1 MTVSVALPRMTA
13 AATVPRVALFAD
25 TFYEVNGAARTCR
38 EWDAFAR
45 RRQLPFLCV
54 RWGRKYALSTEAC
67 ELVRSGVAIPV
78 DPDLRFDP
86 FFYRVLEPVQK
97 QLERFRPDVI
107 HVTSPGDLGILGAI
121 LAARLNTRLALSWH
135 TNLHEFAA
143 RRAQQVFG
151 WIPRVLNAH
160 SARAIEQFVLDR
172 VCWFFGRGDVLFAP
186 NPELR
191 SLLERRTGKPV
202 YPMGRGIDT
211 ELFRPDRRTRTDDAL
226 VIGFVGRLMPEKN
239 LRLLRRVA
247 DRLFAQGIDNFRFQ
261 ITGSGS
267 EQAWLERNLPQAEFT
282 GVLSGEPLAR
292 AYANM
297 DIFAFPSHTDT
308 FGNVVQEALASGV
321 PAVVTGNGGPRFI
334 VRDGVS
340 GFVAADEDEFC
351 EHVVQMA
358 REEWLRREMGRAAR
372 RQVEDQ
378 SWDRVFQEVYDA
390 YACCFARS

>member
-1 MTVSVALPRMTA
+1 MI
-13 AATVPRVALFAD
+13 ATGIAPRVALFAD

-45 RRQLPFLCV
+45 RRKLPFFCV
-54 RWGRKYALSTEAC
+54 RWGRSSQLSMEGC
-67 ELVRSGVAIPV
+67 ELVRSGLAFLV

-86 FFYRVLEPVQK
+86 CFYRALDPVQK
-97 QLERFRPDVI
+97 QLESFQPEII
-107 HVTSPGDLGILGAI
+107 HVTSPGDLGIAGAI
-121 LAARLNTRLALSWH
+121 LAARLKTRLALSWH
-135 TNLHEFAA
+135 TNIHEFAA
-143 RRAQQVFG
+143 RRVQQMFG
-151 WIPRVLNAH
+151 WIPRVLRAH
-160 SARAIEQFVLDR
+160 SAQAVERFVLDR

-191 SLLERRTGKPV
+191 WLLHSRTGKPV
-202 YPMGRGIDT
+202 FRMGRGIDT
-211 ELFRPDRRTRTDDAL
+211 RLFRPERRTRTGDAL

-239 LRLLRRVA
+239 LRLLPQVA
-247 DRLFAQGIDNFRFQ
+247 AALRASGIGRFRFQ
-261 ITGSGS
+261 ISGSGS
-267 EQAWLERNLPQAEFT
+267 ERDWLERNLPRAEFT
-282 GVLSGEPLAR
+282 GVLSREALAA

-321 PAVVTGNGGPRFI
+321 PAVVTNSGGPRFI

-340 GFVAADEDEFC
+340 GFVTAGDVEFC
-351 EHVVQMA
+351 DRIVQLA
-358 REEWLRREMGRAAR
+358 QEESLRREMGRAAR

-390 YACCFARS
+390 YARSFARI